1 MLSNLLDWFENK
13 VAEISLK
20 VDSMFSKKY
29 DYKYE
34 EMTKDELEEIG
45 RIYGIELDKR
55 YKKEALIK
63 RLKELDK

>member
-29 DYKYE
+29 NYKYE

>member
-1 MLSNLLDWFENK
+1 MLSNLLDWFNNK
-13 VAEISLK
+13 VANISLT

>member
-29 DYKYE
+29 NYKYE
-34 EMTKDELEEIG
+34 EMTKDELEDIG
-45 RIYGIELDKR
+45 RIYGLELDKR
-55 YKKEALIK
+55 LKKETLIK
-63 RLKELDK
+63 KLRELDE

>member
-13 VAEISLK
+13 VAELSLK

-29 DYKYE
+29 NYKYE

>member
-1 MLSNLLDWFENK
+1 MLNNLLDWFENK

>member
-13 VAEISLK
+13 VAKISLK

-34 EMTKDELEEIG
+34 EMSKDELEELG
-45 RIYGIELDKR
+45 RQCGIELDKR
-55 YKKEALIK
+55 LKKETLIK
-63 RLKELDK
+63 QLKELDK

>member
-45 RIYGIELDKR
+45 RMYGIELDKR
-55 YKKEALIK
+55 YKKEDLIK
-63 RLKELDK
+63 RLKELDE

>member
-20 VDSMFSKKY
+20 VDSIFSKKY

-45 RIYGIELDKR
+45 RMYGIELDKR
-55 YKKEALIK
+55 YKKEDLIK
-63 RLKELDK
+63 RLKELDE

>member
-1 MLSNLLDWFENK
+1 MLNNLLDWFKNK
-13 VAEISLK
+13 VANISLT

>member
-1 MLSNLLDWFENK
+1 MIDKLLDWFENK
-13 VAEISLK
+13 TAEINNRISKL
-20 VDSMFSKKY
+20 FAKKY

-34 EMTKDELEEIG
+34 EMSKDELEEIG

-55 YKKEALIK
+55 YKKEALVK

>member
-29 DYKYE
+29 NYKYE
-34 EMTKDELEEIG
+34 EMTKDELEDFG
-45 RIYGIELDKR
+45 RIYGLELDK
-55 YKKEALIK
+55 
-63 RLKELDK
+63 

>member
-1 MLSNLLDWFENK
+1 MLSNLLDWFENI
-13 VAEISLK
+13 VAKISLK

>member
-1 MLSNLLDWFENK
+1 MLSNLLDWFNNK
-13 VAEISLK
+13 VANISLT
-20 VDSMFSKKY
+20 VDSMFSKRY